1 MDTPTELTDAISVQE
16 VQRLCEGDEDFLLVD
31 CREPEEYEIVHLEQ
45 AKLIPM
51 RETPNRLHEFEAYK
65 NKRVVV
71 HCHHGGRSQRVVDW
85 LREKGFTG
93 AQNMTGGIDLWSQ
106 DVDPSLPRY

>member
-1 MDTPTELTDAISVQE
+1 MESSAELTDAITVQE
-16 VQRLCEGDEDFLLVD
+16 VQQLFTSGEDFLLID
-31 CREPEEYEIVHLEQ
+31 CREPEEYEIVHIAQ

-51 RETPNRLHEFEAYK
+51 RETPNRLEEIEPWRS
-65 NKRVVV
+65 KRVVV

-85 LREKGFTG
+85 LREKGYTG

-106 DVDPSLPRY
+106 DVDTTLPRY